1 MRIHRLEIQ
10 AFGPFAERQ
19 IIDFDALGGQG
30 LFLLNGAT
38 GSGKTSVLDAIC
50 YALYGSVPGARQSGK
65 RLRSDHAH
73 AGLEPQIIC
82 EFSASG
88 RHLEVL
94 RSPAWERP
102 AKRGTGTT
110 TQQAKTQLRE
120 KENGAWTEKS
130 TRNDEAGAEIT
141 GLLGMD
147 KDQFTKV
154 VLLAQGDFAA
164 FLRSKADD
172 RQELLQKLFGTQVY
186 KNLERQ
192 LAADAAAAKAALA
205 DKEQELYGLESL
217 ARRQAESI
225 VGVQARAADEP
236 EREAPGAPEPGG
248 AAEPEGAGIPC
259 GTAGSPADTGDGS
272 GTDSEAVAGR
282 RLFDVLLGRLEPAH
296 AAAEA
301 AAACSRTDERAAA
314 AALEHA
320 EQLRERHRKLVRTE
334 AERSRL
340 ARAQPEFVRWQ
351 QRAQAHREAEVLA
364 GQLTGLARA
373 ESTATDAE
381 GVAAGALGRL
391 RADETALSLAGLS
404 GAGSE
409 EALGSEE
416 SDVSGAATDVSGP
429 GTDVSGP
436 DVSGTDGTV
445 PPVLNHTVLAAAQK
459 RLDREIALVE
469 ESLPEEVRLLA
480 LQAELAGTETALE
493 QARTA
498 VGKHSAA
505 SSAATDESAALAG
518 DLGGLRELAGAAG
531 QRSLAV
537 DAATE
542 LLATIRA
549 HRHAEQQVANRAQK
563 HHETQ
568 VDFLAAKEHWL
579 ELMNRR
585 LELAAG
591 ELAAKLVDGE
601 PCPVC
606 GSELHPHPSEL
617 AATGLLAVEEE
628 ERAKLH
634 RDETDVAVAVAAR
647 KLGDAGQHLAGL
659 AAKGGAADEAATERA
674 AAAAGKAL
682 NDAKNGAIE
691 LKDLERQLE
700 ILGVRIREQEGLGS
714 SARERAA
721 GLAASQLAA
730 QQGVQRLDAKLAAA
744 RAGFGSLAARLSELR
759 RVALLLVRATTAVQA
774 SDSAKAAVA
783 SAREALELALPATR
797 FTDAGAAREALLA
810 ADEAAVLRERIRGHE
825 EDLVRCA
832 ASFEAE
838 DVTMA
843 VREADAGTAV
853 PDDVRLEQLQALA
866 GTAAAAAGDAVLRC
880 GLAAQALGAVR
891 TAAQQHAEL
900 DAVAEPLREH
910 ARRVGGI
917 ADTVRGLGDNTYKMP
932 LNSYVLA
939 ARLEQVAEA
948 ASERLRTMS
957 DGRYTLSYS
966 DALAGGN
973 QKSGLGLQVVDEWTG
988 QSRDTATLS
997 GGESFMASLAL
1008 ALGLADVV
1016 QQEAG
1021 GVDIE
1026 TLFVDEG
1033 FGSLDEQSL
1042 EQVMNALEGLRAG
1055 GRVVGLVSHVA
1066 EMKLR
1071 IPAQLHVHKG
1081 RTGST
1086 VSIVDGA
1093 TMAGVV

>member
-19 IIDFDALGGQG
+19 IIDFDSLSGQG

-38 GSGKTSVLDAIC
+38 GAGKTSVLDAIC

-65 RLRSDHAH
+65 RLRSDHA
-73 AGLEPQIIC
+73 AEGMEPQVIC

-102 AKRGTGTT
+102 AKRGSGTT

-120 KENGAWTEKS
+120 KENGVWEEKS

-192 LAADAAAAKAALA
+192 LAADAVAAKMALA
-205 DKEQELYGLESL
+205 DKEQELQRLESL
-217 ARRQAESI
+217 ARSQAESLL
-225 VGVQARAADEP
+225 GVQGRTPDGP
-236 EREAPGAPEPGG
+236 PREAPGAADVDRAGTWSGPVGVLPGAADGG
-248 AAEPEGAGIPC
+248 AADA
-259 GTAGSPADTGDGS
+259 
-272 GTDSEAVAGR
+272 EAAAGR
-282 RLFDVLLGRLEPAH
+282 RLFDVLLGRLELAH
-296 AAAEA
+296 GAAEA
-301 AAACSRTDERAAA
+301 AAASSRSDEQAAA
-314 AALEHA
+314 AALEFA
-320 EQLRERHRKLVRTE
+320 EQLRTRHRKLQSAE

-340 ARAQPEFVRWQ
+340 AQAEPEFVGWQ
-351 QRAQAHREAEVLA
+351 QRALAHREAEVLT

-373 ESTATDAE
+373 ASVSATAE
-381 GVAAGALGRL
+381 GAAARALDRLLADKTALPLTGLTGYGAGVSGPAAAG
-391 RADETALSLAGLS
+391 SAGV
-404 GAGSE
+404 G
-409 EALGSEE
+409 
-416 SDVSGAATDVSGP
+416 SDVSGLTGAGRDVSDLDLSGSAGAVSDGVDPRGP
-429 GTDVSGP
+429 NHS
-436 DVSGTDGTV
+436 
-445 PPVLNHTVLAAAQK
+445 VLVVAQK
-459 RLDREIALVE
+459 RLDREIAIVE
-469 ESLPEEVRLLA
+469 ESLPDEDRLAA
-480 LQAELAGTETALE
+480 LQSELAGTETALE
-493 QARTA
+493 NARAAALTHA
-498 VGKHSAA
+498 SASAA
-505 SSAATDESAALAG
+505 ATKESTALAG
-518 DLGGLRELAGAAG
+518 GLEGLRVLAGATG

-537 DAATE
+537 NAATE
-542 LLATIRA
+542 LLAVIRA
-549 HRHAEQQVANRAQK
+549 HRTAEQQVARCGQEHHDAQL
-563 HHETQ
+563 
-568 VDFLAAKEHWL
+568 VFLTAKEHWL
-579 ELMNRR
+579 ELLKRR

-591 ELAAKLVDGE
+591 ELAAKLVEGK

-606 GSELHPHPSEL
+606 GSELHPCPSEL
-617 AATGLLAVEEE
+617 ATTGLQAVEEE
-628 ERAKLH
+628 EQAKLH
-634 RDETDVAVAVAAR
+634 RDETELASAAAVQKLNEAR
-647 KLGDAGQHLAGL
+647 QHLAGL
-659 AAKGGAADEAATERA
+659 AAKGGAADEAATERD
-674 AAAAGKAL
+674 AAAAGRAL
-682 NDAKNGAIE
+682 TEAKNGAVA
-691 LKDLERQLE
+691 LKNQERQLE
-700 ILGVRIREQEGLGS
+700 ILGVQIREQDGLCA

-721 GLAASQLAA
+721 GLAASQLAMHRD
-730 QQGVQRLDAKLAAA
+730 VNRLDAKLAAS
-744 RAGFGSLAARLSELR
+744 REGFGSLAAKLSELR
-759 RVALLLVRATTAVQA
+759 RVALLLVRASTAVQA
-774 SDSAKAAVA
+774 SDSAKAAFG
-783 SAREALELALPATR
+783 SAQEALELALPATR
-797 FTDAGAAREALLA
+797 FVDAGSARKALLG
-810 ADEAAVLRERIRGHE
+810 ADEASALLERIRSHQ

-838 DVTMA
+838 DVMTA
-843 VREADAGTAV
+843 ADEADAGMAV
-853 PDDVRLEQLQALA
+853 PNDARLGQLHALA
-866 GTAAAAAGDAVLRC
+866 RTAAETAGEAVLRR
-880 GLAAQALGAVR
+880 GLASQALDAVR
-891 TAAQQHAEL
+891 AAAQQHAEL
-900 DAVAEPLREH
+900 DEVVEPLRGH
-910 ARRVGGI
+910 ADRVGSL

-939 ARLEQVAEA
+939 ARLEQVAAA
-948 ASERLRTMS
+948 ASGRLRTMS

-988 QSRDTATLS
+988 QSRETATLS

-1042 EQVMNALEGLRAG
+1042 EQVMDALEGLRAG

-1086 VSIVDGA
+1086 VSVLDGA
-1093 TMAGVV
+1093 AMANS